1 MILRDILKQLPMTNY
16 RKERH
21 QTLDSFFH
29 FIVTHLEE
37 NLEDTSHGTLVNTW
51 PLLCIPQ
58 RIHQKPH
65 LLLEF
70 PFILCHLKWS
80 MGVFNSEPPQ

>member
-1 MILRDILKQLPMTNY
+1 
-16 RKERH
+16 
-21 QTLDSFFH
+21 
-29 FIVTHLEE
+29 
-37 NLEDTSHGTLVNTW
+37 VNTW